1 MEERTAYILENKYII
16 GCFRTLRNTA
26 CSRKR
31 QVRIEMRDD
40 GTTFPILRKT
50 EKRRRKKRGKQ
61 GVMRK
66 KEALQSV
73 IYKE

>member
-1 MEERTAYILENKYII
+1 
-16 GCFRTLRNTA
+16 
-26 CSRKR
+26 
-31 QVRIEMRDD
+31 VRIEMRDD

-61 GVMRK
+61 GDEEGK

-73 IYKE
+73 IYRE

>member
-1 MEERTAYILENKYII
+1 M
-16 GCFRTLRNTA
+16 RNTA

-61 GVMRK
+61 GDEEGK

-73 IYKE
+73 IYRE